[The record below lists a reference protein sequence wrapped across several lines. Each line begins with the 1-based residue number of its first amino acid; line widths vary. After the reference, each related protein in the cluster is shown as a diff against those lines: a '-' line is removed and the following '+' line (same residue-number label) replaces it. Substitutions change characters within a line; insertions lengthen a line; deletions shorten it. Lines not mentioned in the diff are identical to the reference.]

1 LGYNTCIH
9 GNATRKLPPCLGG
22 VGTSGRG
29 EEVGKGCRKV
39 NIVQILYTMYING
52 KRIPIETIP
61 RMGGGGVKENGGGVN
76 SSMMNLIHY
85 KNFCK

>member
-1 LGYNTCIH
+1 
-9 GNATRKLPPCLGG
+9 
-22 VGTSGRG
+22 
-29 EEVGKGCRKV
+29 
-39 NIVQILYTMYING
+39 MYING